1 MSRSIEL
8 VLQEGES
15 LASALRRFKA
25 KVQEDSGS
33 GKRPKAIQQ
42 GALLEMAIQEAR
54 ALPPKSQNAVAE
66 AILAKLRDES
76 DPTARR
82 FQELVE
88 AKYTR
93 GLNAT
98 ESSELDR
105 LEGGLHESD
114 EAFYRPILERLKS
127 RKAGSAKRRS
137 A

>member
-33 GKRPKAIQQ
+33 GKRPKAIKQ

-93 GLNAT
+93 GLSAA

-105 LEGGLHESD
+105 LEGGFHDSD
-114 EAFYRPILERLKS
+114 EAFYGPILERLKS
-127 RKAGSAKRRS
+127 RKTGTAKRRS